1 MGDGS
6 GCHRSRTR
14 EFVRRG
20 RLLGSR
26 GGRLLGYRS
35 NRVIFGTSDEAR
47 RECFPGGERRAYCR
61 RCDFSLQ
68 GDRRAR

>member
-1 MGDGS
+1 MGGGS
-6 GCHRSRTR
+6 GCHRPRTR
-14 EFVRRG
+14 EFVGRG
-20 RLLGSR
+20 RLF
-26 GGRLLGYRS
+26 GYRS